1 MYELKAKQLQVNLF
15 QELKGWANR
24 NNVNQNLIVYGEWY
38 KGDDRL
44 PKGFWFWSSTI
55 FFLTDYASVSL
66 TWLTLWNPWS
76 D

>member
-1 MYELKAKQLQVNLF
+1 MYGLKAKHLQVNLF

-44 PKGFWFWSSTI
+44 PKDFGFWSSV
-55 FFLTDYASVSL
+55 FFF
-66 TWLTLWNPWS
+66 
-76 D
+76 

>member
-1 MYELKAKQLQVNLF
+1 MYGLKAKHLKVNLF

-44 PKGFWFWSSTI
+44 PKGFWFWSSAI
-55 FFLTDYASVSL
+55 FFF
-66 TWLTLWNPWS
+66 
-76 D
+76 